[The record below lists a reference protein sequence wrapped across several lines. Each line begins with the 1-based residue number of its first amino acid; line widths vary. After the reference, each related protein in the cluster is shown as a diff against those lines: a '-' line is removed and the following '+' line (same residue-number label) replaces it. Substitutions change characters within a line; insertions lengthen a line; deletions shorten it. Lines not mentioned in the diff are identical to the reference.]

1 MCCPFCKPVNRKV
14 CYCVDYPRS
23 TVVESSLDAEYMKL
37 KQADHLTLLDTQ
49 TITGKLLLRKC
60 P

>member
-37 KQADHLTLLDTQ
+37 KQADHLTLLDAQ
-49 TITGKLLLRKC
+49 TITGKL
-60 P
+60 